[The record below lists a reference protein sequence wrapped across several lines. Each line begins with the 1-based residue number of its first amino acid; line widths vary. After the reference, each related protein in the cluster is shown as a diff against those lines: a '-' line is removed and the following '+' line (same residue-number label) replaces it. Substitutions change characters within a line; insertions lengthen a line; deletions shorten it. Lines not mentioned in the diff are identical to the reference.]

1 MDHDLFPADSPMSV
15 AVDEVRDSI
24 ESLQDEQRRSL
35 TTFIVLD
42 AALTAAAVP
51 FVLGVWL
58 TVAHEPYLLAVAVVV
73 AAAACVMALAA
84 HRARCGETSAAVG
97 WLAAGNWI
105 AIAAGAF
112 LAPTVWPIYPIAALL
127 PAVVAA
133 SYVRQDQ
140 FRWYLA
146 ASVTVATSTTLLGL
160 FTNITSIEEDVPE
173 WTFTMLQAIF
183 VPIMTGAIGFLALQ
197 NFARVR
203 LLVTSMGDAYDSV
216 RFQANDLFASRSRMI
231 AATDRERRRIERDLH
246 DGTQQHFVAMSM
258 QLAALKN
265 QLPPGAEE
273 LRAQVDRLRD
283 DVKAAQR
290 NLRELTAA
298 IYPPTLSQH
307 GLTSAIRFIADRFT
321 TNVTAQITNVGRCA
335 PDIEAAVYFT
345 CMEALQ
351 NASKHAGPD
360 AHVQIELRRDD
371 DQLAF
376 VIADDGPG
384 FDVAAIAIA
393 GGTANMH
400 DRMTAVLGTLTIESG
415 AGIGTTVRGNVPV
428 PKRE

>member
-1 MDHDLFPADSPMSV
+1 MSI

-24 ESLQDEQRRSL
+24 ESLQTEQQRSL
-35 TTFIVLD
+35 VTFITLD
-42 AALTAAAVP
+42 AALTAASVP
-51 FVLGVWL
+51 FVAGVWL
-58 TVAHEPYLLAVAVVV
+58 TVAREASYLPAVAIVV
-73 AAAACVMALAA
+73 AVAAGLMGLAA
-84 HRARCGETSAAVG
+84 TRARAGDISTAVG

-105 AIAAGAF
+105 AIAAGAL
-112 LAPTVWPIYPIAALL
+112 LAPAVWPIYPIAALL

-146 ASVTVATSTTLLGL
+146 ASVSVATATTLLGL
-160 FTNITSIEEDVPE
+160 FTNITSIRQDVPE

-183 VPIMTGAIGFLALQ
+183 VPVMTGAIGFLALQ

-203 LLVTSMGDAYDSV
+203 LMVTSIGDAYDSV

-231 AATDRERRRIERDLH
+231 AATDRERRRIERNLH

-258 QLAALKN
+258 QLSALKN
-265 QLPPGAEE
+265 RLPEDDRALREQVEQLRG
-273 LRAQVDRLRD
+273 
-283 DVKAAQR
+283 DVKDAQR

-321 TNVTAQITNVGRCA
+321 TNVTRSIDDVGRCD
-335 PDIEAAVYFT
+335 PEIEAAVYFT

-351 NASKHAGPD
+351 NASKHAGDD
-360 AHVQIELRRDD
+360 AHVHIGLHRSDGELT
-371 DQLAF
+371 F
-376 VIADDGPG
+376 VVADDGAG
-384 FDVAAIAIA
+384 FDPTTPNGS
-393 GGTANMH
+393 GGTTNMH
-400 DRMTAVLGTLTIESG
+400 DRMTAVLGTLSIESTPG
-415 AGIGTTVRGNVPV
+415 TGTTVTGTVPV
-428 PKRE
+428 PSRNRNSR